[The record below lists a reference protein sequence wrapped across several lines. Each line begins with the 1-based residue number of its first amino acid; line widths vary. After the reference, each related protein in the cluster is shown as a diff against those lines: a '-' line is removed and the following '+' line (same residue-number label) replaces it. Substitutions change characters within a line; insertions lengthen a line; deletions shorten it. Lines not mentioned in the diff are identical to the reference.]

1 MKHILKK
8 DKAYILIIAL
18 LQLLDFTTTYIGI
31 TYLGLIEA
39 NPIAEIF
46 VDKGALFLFIFKVL
60 ATFIVIALSMGQ
72 TRRYKAY
79 IALFSI
85 VVINNT
91 YHILTGLQSGF

>member
-1 MKHILKK
+1 MKDILKK

-31 TYLGLIEA
+31 KYIGLVEA
-39 NPIAEIF
+39 NPLADIF
-46 VDKGALFLFIFKVL
+46 VNKGVLFLFLFKVL

-91 YHILTGLQSGF
+91 YHILNSL